1 MNKVV
6 ITETEKFIKYTTDS
20 SEYVVTNGYL
30 TGNEIVVPLTANIP
44 KESFAL
50 IPVYLVPSEEYFI
63 ENSEYADGGLWDSVQ
78 NYGNQK
84 DYSYAFANW
93 GACKMIIPKY
103 PLTDID
109 KCMYALK
116 DCSGLEDGR
125 NLVFHITN
133 ENPNMLYV
141 CANCGNMVYAPR
153 FVFYNAPIIKNYM
166 SMYAGCLNLKEVY
179 VHWGDGSTDPIAE
192 RTSCQNM
199 FFKCARLEDIYFTGV
214 GSPMYLD
221 LSYSKVLNYST
232 LLNLAETLAEIDST
246 EATKKNSV
254 HEITLSPTTAALLRG
269 EIARTTEDIITEN
282 IEDYSESTEIP
293 DMGMSTQIIPY
304 LDAMEYIV
312 NLTFDLEIIPS
323 AEQSTD
329 QNFYVQLYRNFNEG
343 AFFTTTPNALT
354 QTVSISMMS
363 EGFLG
368 MDTIWLQK
376 FEKEEIA
383 NGICACLVNFTAPCT
398 IKVSNIE
405 YTYHRNDG
413 KITDKGWTIVEQD
426 RADNIVM

>member
-1 MNKVV
+1 MNKVI
-6 ITETEKFIKYTTDS
+6 ITETDNFIKYSTSNPDFAVS
-20 SEYVVTNGYL
+20 NGYL
-30 TGNEIVVPLTANIP
+30 TGDEIVVPISSNLP

-50 IPVYLVPSEEYFI
+50 IPKYLVPSEEYFA

-84 DYSYAFANW
+84 DYSYACANW
-93 GACKMIIPKY
+93 GASKMIIPKY

-199 FFKCARLEDIYFTGV
+199 FFKCARLEDMYFTGV

-221 LSYSKVLNYST
+221 LSYSKYIKYSA
-232 LLNLAETLAEIDST
+232 LLSLGKSLAVIDST
-246 EATKKNSV
+246 EAARKNSV
-254 HEITLSPTTAALLRG
+254 HEITLSATTAAMLRG
-269 EIARTTEDIITEN
+269 EIAVTEDDITVEN

-293 DMGMSTQIIPY
+293 DMGMSRQIIPY
-304 LDAMEYIV
+304 LDSMEYMTNIS
-312 NLTFDLEIIPS
+312 FEIEIIPEV
-323 AEQSTD
+323 EQSTD
-329 QNFYVQLYRNFNEG
+329 QNFCVQLYRNFNEG
-343 AFFTTTPNALT
+343 VFFTTTPNTLI
-354 QTVSISMMS
+354 QRVSISMMS

-368 MDTIWLQK
+368 DKTIWWK
-376 FEKEEIA
+376 RFEDYEIA
-383 NGICACLVNFTAPCT
+383 SGIRACLVNFTAPCT
-398 IKVSNIE
+398 IKIHNLR
-405 YTYHRNDG
+405 YTYCRNDG
-413 KITDKGWTIVEQD
+413 VITSKGWNIVEQE